1 MDNWAIHYRSV
12 ILVAHHED
20 SIRSRVA
27 TTLGAEGNLVLC
39 ASDGYEALAVS
50 QKHDGAIDLAVTD
63 VTMPELGGS
72 DLCSR
77 LLRERPG
84 IRILVIS
91 GTGVRDL
98 ADPRAILAAPR
109 VSTPYVY
116 MIFFGSPPQEA
127 GREMPA
133 CVGADRGAG

>member
-1 MDNWAIHYRSV
+1 MEMYNRAIHHRPV

-20 SIRSRVA
+20 RIRNRVA
-27 TTLGAEGNLVLC
+27 ITLGAEGSLVLC

-50 QKHDGAIDLAVTD
+50 QKHDGAIDLAITD
-63 VTMPELGGS
+63 VTMPELGDS

-84 IRILVIS
+84 IKILVIS

-98 ADPRAILAAPR
+98 ADPPL
-109 VSTPYVY
+109 
-116 MIFFGSPPQEA
+116 MGS
-127 GREMPA
+127 R
-133 CVGADRGAG
+133 